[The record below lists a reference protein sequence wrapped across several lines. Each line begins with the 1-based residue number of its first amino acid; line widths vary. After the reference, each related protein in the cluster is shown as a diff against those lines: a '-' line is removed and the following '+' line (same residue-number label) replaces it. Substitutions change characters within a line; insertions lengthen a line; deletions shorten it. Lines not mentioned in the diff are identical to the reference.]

1 MYHNFYYKTK
11 LCPNFE
17 IQKATRRAEQS
28 LITLISNT
36 CATPHS
42 FQRVSN
48 YFCKTLV
55 VLLQQ
60 SNTCGTVIA
69 VQHLWYCYRRKCGT
83 HLNSSPVNTNS
94 FVHATALHFKDTSPY
109 LKHHLE
115 VQLTQTTLQ
124 WFPMY
129 FCIEVQC
136 SHVHI
141 CVYIIP
147 TCGV

>member
-1 MYHNFYYKTK
+1 MNVSQLVNYKTK

-55 VLLQQ
+55 VLLKQ
-60 SNTCGTVIA
+60 SNTCGTVIE
-69 VQHLWYCYRRKCGT
+69 KKFGT

-136 SHVHI
+136 SNVHI
-141 CVYIIP
+141 CVYITP